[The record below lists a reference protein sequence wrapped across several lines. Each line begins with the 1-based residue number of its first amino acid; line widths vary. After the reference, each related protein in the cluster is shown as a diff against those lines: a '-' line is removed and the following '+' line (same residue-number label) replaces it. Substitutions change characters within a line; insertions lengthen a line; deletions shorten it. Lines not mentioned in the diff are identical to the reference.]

1 MTSVSYSNTWMGY
14 WENNPYV
21 YPENKHSYTAV
32 FSNSTTAS
40 FNTGWHVIPTM
51 LWKHFITPK
60 QWADMCIN
68 YEAYHVEGFSVT
80 VYNPVPMTTQL
91 AIQGTTAFTA
101 FNNTI
106 YSMGCMDDYYE
117 TSYYNWYDRVH
128 GMRLW
133 NILYKEGQYRN
144 DRQWVRTILPTYHW
158 APPLT
163 RVNNT
168 RVWGPMANT
177 GLSRE
182 EGTAV
187 WPLQYEPSGATQSIP
202 SGIIWDPLNEPDSI
216 MELRPGKNAM
226 SYSWNAHECDSN
238 RWFNIDQIAKWW
250 PYQHDSPAVYSGQ
263 MGLNAT
269 ARLSAM
275 DDPDKQTSRN
285 SYKTQGANVPMDDFT
300 VPNLLD
306 LPIVPMSWWWHEIK
320 NSIAESSDIRK
331 PAMYWAG
338 TEFEQY
344 KYPPKQCFIKG
355 LPLFDENGTHVKT
368 TTQGCFRV
376 TLNLKCKPRRSKI
389 YAPTWGPYNWQHL
402 YSGATE
408 VEYHPNM
415 VRYRTAGAR
424 RTWTNNER
432 NHVNQAN
439 INCEREDPYIHNSY
453 YGNTASTV
461 TVTNTIAK

>member
-14 WENNPYV
+14 WENNPYI
-21 YPENKHSYTAV
+21 YPENKPTYIGV
-32 FSNSTTAS
+32 FSNGSTAS
-40 FNTGWHVIPTM
+40 INTGWHIIPTM
-51 LWKHFITPK
+51 LWKHFVTPK

-68 YEAYHVEGFSVT
+68 YEAYHVTGFDVT

-106 YSMGCMDDYYE
+106 YSMGCTDEYYE

-133 NILYKEGQYRN
+133 SAMYKEGQYRN
-144 DRQWVRTILPTYHW
+144 VTSWVRTILPIYNW
-158 APPLT
+158 APPLS
-163 RVNNT
+163 RINNV
-168 RVWGPMANT
+168 RVWGPIDTSNT
-177 GLSRE
+177 YRGD
-182 EGTAV
+182 GTST
-187 WPLQYEPSGATQSIP
+187 WPLQYESGSTQSVPSGV
-202 SGIIWDPLNEPDSI
+202 IWDPLNEPESI

-226 SYSWNAHECDSN
+226 SYSWNAHECDSE

-250 PYQHDSPAVYSGQ
+250 PYTHDSPARYNGQ
-263 MGLNAT
+263 MGLAGT
-269 ARLSAM
+269 TRLSAM
-275 DDPDKQTSRN
+275 DDPDRQTSRI
-285 SYKTQGANVPMDDFT
+285 SWKTSGQNIPKDDFT
-300 VPNLLD
+300 IPNLLEM
-306 LPIVPMSWWWHEIK
+306 PIVPVNWWWQEMQK
-320 NSIAESSDIRK
+320 SIAENVDIQK
-331 PAMYWAG
+331 TALHWAG

-376 TLNLKCKPRRSKI
+376 TLHLKCKPRRSKI
-389 YAPTWGPYNWQHL
+389 YAPTWGPYNWQQL
-402 YSGATE
+402 YSGGYDA
-408 VEYHPNM
+408 EYHPNM

-424 RTWTNNER
+424 RTWTNYER
-432 NHVNQAN
+432 SALTSQ
-439 INCEREDPYIHNSY
+439 INSEREDPYIHGSSY
-453 YGNTASTV
+453 GSTASTY